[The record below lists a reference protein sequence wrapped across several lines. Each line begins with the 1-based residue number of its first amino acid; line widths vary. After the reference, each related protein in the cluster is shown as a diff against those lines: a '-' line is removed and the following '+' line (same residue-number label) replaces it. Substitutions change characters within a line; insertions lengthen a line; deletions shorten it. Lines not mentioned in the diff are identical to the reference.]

1 MTSGSRFQPSLL
13 KLSGDCWRVV
23 EIDRPG
29 LEWSGYA
36 IGQGGY
42 VRFEYIGP
50 REALLTH
57 SICKAYMFDRPKQ
70 QGRALKDEFGTPYD
84 MRPLARDRWQVR
96 FYYTHSEYRYE
107 SSGAKKVDV
116 MPILSR
122 FTNSKAVEWV
132 VPARQ

>member
-29 LEWSGYA
+29 LEWLGYA

-50 REALLTH
+50 RQVLLDCG
-57 SICKAYMFDRPKQ
+57 ICKPYMFDRSKQ
-70 QGRALKDEFGTPYD
+70 QGRQVKDEFGTPYS
-84 MRPLARDRWQVR
+84 MRPLARDRYQVTFPIAR
-96 FYYTHSEYRYE
+96 DGHLWE
-107 SSGAKKVDV
+107 SRCMKKVDIT
-116 MPILSR
+116 PILSLFPKR
-122 FTNSKAVEWV
+122 
-132 VPARQ
+132 